1 MGAYTWT
8 FIRIDKLSDKQVKSC
23 VEYVLNNISRG
34 TTYGRYSTMKEED
47 YIKDWIDFHNKDYD
61 YFVNVCE
68 VPKEKMTDEALTK
81 EIKNKMKKWH
91 YQQRCYQRVLDGK
104 MTFEDMI
111 KKTHQLSD
119 RSALGDF
126 YIIKHKGY
134 YYVHI
139 EHEIFRNY
147 EYCEEQFDTVEGLIK
162 HLENPKLQIADY
174 DDEELEYK
182 PLTPELRQKII
193 DYYSAIGDGNFV
205 VHFG

>member
-23 VEYVLNNISRG
+23 VEYALNVKSRG

-47 YIKDWIDFHNKDYD
+47 YIKDWIDFHNQDYN
-61 YFVNVCE
+61 YFVSECG
-68 VPKEKMTDEALTK
+68 VPIEKMTDEALTK

-91 YQQRCYQRVLDGK
+91 YKQRCYQRVLNDE
-104 MTFEDMI
+104 MSFEDMV
-111 KKTHQLSD
+111 KKTHQLRGWD
-119 RSALGDF
+119 DL
-126 YIIKHKGY
+126 YIIKHKGQ

-147 EYCEEQFDTVEGLIK
+147 EYCDDEFDTVESIIEHCRNCQGANFLDFSK
-162 HLENPKLQIADY
+162 EY
-174 DDEELEYK
+174 DDYHEWNDEIEQHVREYY
-182 PLTPELRQKII
+182 E
-193 DYYSAIGDGNFV
+193 SIGDGNFV